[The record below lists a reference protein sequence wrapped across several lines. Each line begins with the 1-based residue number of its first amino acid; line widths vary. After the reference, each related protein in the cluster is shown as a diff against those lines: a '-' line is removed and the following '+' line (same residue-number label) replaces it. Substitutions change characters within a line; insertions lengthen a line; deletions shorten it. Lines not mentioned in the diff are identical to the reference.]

1 VAADEKA
8 IEAQAELN
16 AIVNEVVAE
25 AHIRR
30 DLILPEEIEYIQKH
44 VLKKP
49 LRVIHV
55 WALGV
60 GVVIT
65 GMYFGWNY
73 GLPVGGPVGV
83 LIASLIVCVLYLS
96 WVLALSELSV
106 AMPFAGGPLAYGRR
120 ALGKWFGFLMGWS
133 MFLECLFAAI
143 GTALATGGYIA
154 FLLRPDHPDTTVTT
168 ASAIVC
174 ALTFFLIQY
183 IGAKEQAVIML
194 WCTYA
199 AIGVLV
205 WFCVGTIPGI
215 SLQSLLTHPL
225 LPAGWSGVLAATPYA
240 LWWLVT
246 IETVALASEEAHEP
260 HISIPR
266 GMIFAQITLAVLVV
280 LTWFFASG
288 AAPFAK
294 TGAVDY
300 PLPLVFKAV
309 WGKGW
314 FLAAFSAFA
323 LAGLVVSYNGM
334 IYGTSR
340 QSFSLGRAGYLPS
353 VLGVAH
359 PVRRTPYVSL
369 AVWTG
374 VTICFILLGHFY
386 EKATALAILIST
398 LAAVIWYVLAMVCL
412 FVLRRKEPGL
422 PRPYRVPIY
431 PWIPAFVALLSAIA
445 ACLYGWVNVQVLVP
459 TALLYIGAGIWY
471 AVWAQKKVLTV
482 APEEVAARIADELAR
497 RRQTAA
503 PAMDKAP
510 ETDRNSTIAVG
521 LGTGPILMP
530 SDPVYSHLAQM
541 VLEKLTKP
549 MLLLGL
555 LSLVWMILRALRIL
569 PPLLPQRM
577 EVFLVCL
584 LWVMLFVV
592 ISLVGFLSTTRDAQQ
607 R

>member
-1 VAADEKA
+1 
-8 IEAQAELN
+8 
-16 AIVNEVVAE
+16 
-25 AHIRR
+25 
-30 DLILPEEIEYIQKH
+30 
-44 VLKKP
+44 
-49 LRVIHV
+49 
-55 WALGV
+55 
-60 GVVIT
+60 
-65 GMYFGWNY
+65 
-73 GLPVGGPVGV
+73 
-83 LIASLIVCVLYLS
+83 
-96 WVLALSELSV
+96 
-106 AMPFAGGPLAYGRR
+106 
-120 ALGKWFGFLMGWS
+120 
-133 MFLECLFAAI
+133 
-143 GTALATGGYIA
+143 
-154 FLLRPDHPDTTVTT
+154 
-168 ASAIVC
+168 
-174 ALTFFLIQY
+174 
-183 IGAKEQAVIML
+183 
-194 WCTYA
+194 
-199 AIGVLV
+199 
-205 WFCVGTIPGI
+205 
-215 SLQSLLTHPL
+215 
-225 LPAGWSGVLAATPYA
+225 
-240 LWWLVT
+240 
-246 IETVALASEEAHEP
+246 
-260 HISIPR
+260 
-266 GMIFAQITLAVLVV
+266 
-280 LTWFFASG
+280 
-288 AAPFAK
+288 
-294 TGAVDY
+294 
-300 PLPLVFKAV
+300 
-309 WGKGW
+309 
-314 FLAAFSAFA
+314 
-323 LAGLVVSYNGM
+323 
-334 IYGTSR
+334 
-340 QSFSLGRAGYLPS
+340 

-459 TALLYIGAGIWY
+459 TALLYIGASIWY

-497 RRQTAA
+497 RRQTAP
-503 PAMDKAP
+503 PAMEKAP
-510 ETDRNSTIAVG
+510 ETDRNSTIVVG